1 MTDVLLLRGLS
12 ATDHLYSFSK
22 FANFDLYS
30 YLFGSSWVEKCVAA
44 RPITDAP
51 SLCLKSPLFEVLSLI
66 WQPTIIAA

>member
-51 SLCLKSPLFEVLSLI
+51 SLCLKCPLFEALSPI
-66 WQPTIIAA
+66 